1 MAAALQLRSAGEHP
15 EIGIRVDK
23 KGIAFDT
30 ATGRPLGRSEV
41 DQRVATFQQKTP
53 GVQVAGLVK
62 KRGGIA
68 GTWDRNK
75 KIITPALEIGA
86 GLLGGPAL
94 AAATGAALKGFDRKG
109 QGGIGFDVKD
119 GLHGA
124 VQGGLL
130 GYGAGKVADA
140 VGSGGIGGVGNMLK
154 SGVTKLGSVAKTAG
168 STLLGGAKE
177 LVGGPDG
184 VASAG
189 DWMKTAIGAI
199 PAIQGYQR
207 ASNFEKQANTQMGNA
222 TAGNNSMAEIAKA
235 LIARGASSGSGPDLS
250 NLIDQQNPY
259 AKKLKPMIAA
269 PAGG

>member
-1 MAAALQLRSAGEHP
+1 MAAALQLRSAGVHP
-15 EIGIRVDK
+15 EIGIHVDG

-41 DQRVATFQQKTP
+41 DQRVAQYQSANP
-53 GVQVAGLVK
+53 GVQVEGLAK
-62 KRGGIA
+62 KRGGVA
-68 GTWDRNK
+68 GFYDKNK

-94 AAATGAALKGFDRKG
+94 AAATGAAIKGFDRKG

-140 VGSGGIGGVGNMLK
+140 VGSQGITGALK
-154 SGVTKLGSVAKTAG
+154 SGVTKLGSMAKTAG
-168 STLLGGAKE
+168 SGLLGEVKGMVA
-177 LVGGPDG
+177 GPDG
-184 VASAG
+184 VTSPG
-189 DWMKTAIGAI
+189 DWLKAGIGAL
-199 PAIQGYQR
+199 PAIEGYQR
-207 ASNFEKQANTQMGNA
+207 SKNFEKQANTQVGNA

-235 LIARGASSGSGPDLS
+235 LIARGAGASAGPDLS
-250 NLIDQQNPY
+250 GLIDTQNPY
-259 AKKLKPMIAA
+259 AKKLKPMVAA
-269 PAGG
+269 PVGG